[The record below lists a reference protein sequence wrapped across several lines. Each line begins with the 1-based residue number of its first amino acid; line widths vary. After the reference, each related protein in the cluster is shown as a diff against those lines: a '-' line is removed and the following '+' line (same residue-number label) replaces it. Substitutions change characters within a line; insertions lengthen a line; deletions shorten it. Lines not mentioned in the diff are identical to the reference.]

1 MPIEI
6 SNAIIVILT
15 TLILVLIFVII
26 KLNIQFYREKK
37 SFKKKMKV
45 LGEIIVQISR
55 DKSGK
60 GNQIRLS
67 DELNSKLKA
76 FNSALG
82 SDIFELNKEL
92 FEILSKNN
100 LA

>member
-6 SNAIIVILT
+6 SNTIIVILT

-37 SFKKKMKV
+37 SFKKKREV

-55 DKSGK
+55 EKSGRD
-60 GNQIRLS
+60 NQIRLLE
-67 DELNSKLKA
+67 ELDSKLKTIYGT
-76 FNSALG
+76 LG
-82 SDIFELNKEL
+82 SAIFELNKEL
-92 FEILSKNN
+92 FDLLSKNN